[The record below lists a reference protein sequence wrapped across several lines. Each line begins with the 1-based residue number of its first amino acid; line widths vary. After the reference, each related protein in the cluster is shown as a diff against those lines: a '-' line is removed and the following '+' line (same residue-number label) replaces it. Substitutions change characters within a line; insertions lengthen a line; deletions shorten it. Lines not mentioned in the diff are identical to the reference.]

1 MEWTDDIGRVL
12 NNIRVNCILLNKAH
26 KTRYF
31 ELSKKLKWYRL
42 PVIILNGCNSIISVG
57 LQPYADQGTISL
69 TTSLI
74 ALTCSIIGSIELY
87 LAIQKKL
94 ENDLISQ
101 RDYYL
106 LGIDIFKTLSLDKD
120 NRPLPAKD
128 YLEKCY
134 NIYTKLI
141 ESSDALIKKL
151 DDKLMSV
158 STVGGNIK
166 NLTSPASPV
175 KGFYSR
181 ITKKT
186 ALDTMKNAY
195 DDPDMDLISNG
206 SNGSNGS
213 KRSNGSNGSKQISL
227 ESIISSETQLTS
239 SRIPIQDLITPSSNS
254 QPPSSST
261 QDD

>member
-57 LQPYADQGTISL
+57 MQPYADQGTISL

-158 STVGGNIK
+158 STHGGNIEK
-166 NLTSPASPV
+166 LNSPSSPV

-186 ALDTMKNAY
+186 ALDSMKNAY
-195 DDPDMDLISNG
+195 DDPELI
-206 SNGSNGS
+206 
-213 KRSNGSNGSKQISL
+213 SNGSNGSKQISL
-227 ESIISSETQLTS
+227 DSIISSETQLTS
-239 SRIPIQDLITPSSNS
+239 SRIPIHDLLTPSSNS
-254 QPPSSST
+254 QHPSNSSPPSSST